1 MDRHREATADPE
13 IRTRQADVTAPPGF
27 ADAIGWLAP
36 VGEDEQ
42 PNEHVSFTVADRDAT
57 ATAAERLGGAVLGRT
72 TRTGPATRSSG
83 TRKAATSRR
92 ASSPRQNLSL
102 RCRAAPVETEA
113 PKRPAYVLIG
123 GAHAGRVMRQNG

>member
-42 PNEHVSFTVADRDAT
+42 PNGHVSFTVADRDAT
-57 ATAAERLGGAVLGRT
+57 ATAAERLGGRSAED
-72 TRTGPATRSSG
+72 GPARAH
-83 TRKAATSRR
+83 RARR
-92 ASSPRQNLSL
+92 GVFTASQFTPPN
-102 RCRAAPVETEA
+102 T
-113 PKRPAYVLIG
+113 
-123 GAHAGRVMRQNG
+123 